1 MADTPA
7 TSTPRQPSLTDAPV
21 PIGLLATSISIV
33 GTELGRGGAY
43 RVTWSLLRN
52 PVAFQ

>member
-7 TSTPRQPSLTDAPV
+7 TSTPRRPPLTDAPA

-33 GTELGRGGAY
+33 GTELDRGGDY
-43 RVTWSLLRN
+43 RMTRPFLRD
-52 PVAFQ
+52 PMESR